1 MNIRYIPIII
11 WQHLTDG
18 VSLAIYFAL
27 NCFPEDEFHFDKPKK
42 SQEHCLIV
50 LHIIIGCFMMNI
62 IWGRKY
68 ALVSKKVSKNPSQHI
83 VHTGRAVHTNN
94 HCQCFHLQRSAGVK
108 NAITMKNCNNIG
120 RSNIDCRLQTHI
132 WHASTLPVPFQ
143 ILKENDYWRSVML
156 SSCLINAST
165 LKCLTIK
172 MGQFIMKD
180 RNSEKSCLREVF
192 PRAWVWVFPRAWVVS
207 FSSCNKGASKPGW
220 EKYPPER
227 SDRSQWKAR

>member
-1 MNIRYIPIII
+1 
-11 WQHLTDG
+11 
-18 VSLAIYFAL
+18 
-27 NCFPEDEFHFDKPKK
+27 
-42 SQEHCLIV
+42 
-50 LHIIIGCFMMNI
+50 MNI

>member
-62 IWGRKY
+62 MRRE
-68 ALVSKKVSKNPSQHI
+68 VCSCTVSKNPSQHI
-83 VHTGRAVHTNN
+83 VQTGRAVHTNN

-132 WHASTLPVPFQ
+132 WHARTLPVPFQ